1 MAGREAERDH
11 VIAIRKTDILD
22 ELIAGGQLR
31 DDADR
36 EAFRQVTRL
45 LASIFHYEYFEWLE
59 KLRHSYFYFD
69 PEVEPPAKFDD
80 ATMHQAYAD
89 LVAAFETVIKG
100 ANFAEVSRDE
110 IEMAHRE
117 DAAVQVE
124 IRANHDE
131 MRDVRFFKRGH
142 HMAKVMLP
150 RWFGLRRRE
159 GEALCYDDVILLAA
173 MKPRSEFMTK
183 RELKRL
189 SQRMIRP
196 GAVLI
201 KYFRNIAAADLNA
214 LYPNARV
221 VLGWRDRVILT
232 VPALAG
238 AIPVLMNVVSTVTVL
253 FVVLGFYLGVR
264 GTVEDDEMKQALAA
278 LSALVAFGAFVMRQW
293 VKYQRQSL
301 RHQKQ
306 LSDTVYYRNISNNSG
321 IFDYVIGAAEEQ
333 ETKEAFL
340 AYYFLATAETAPTQQ
355 ELDRT
360 IEDWLMQRFGA
371 DVDFEA
377 DDALAKLDRLGLLM
391 RDGET
396 LTVLPLTQAL
406 MQLDAHWDAY
416 FSYGVKATQAQV
428 SVVP

>member
-1 MAGREAERDH
+1 
-11 VIAIRKTDILD
+11 
-22 ELIAGGQLR
+22 
-31 DDADR
+31 
-36 EAFRQVTRL
+36 
-45 LASIFHYEYFEWLE
+45 
-59 KLRHSYFYFD
+59 
-69 PEVEPPAKFDD
+69 
-80 ATMHQAYAD
+80 
-89 LVAAFETVIKG
+89 
-100 ANFAEVSRDE
+100 
-110 IEMAHRE
+110 
-117 DAAVQVE
+117 
-124 IRANHDE
+124 
-131 MRDVRFFKRGH
+131 
-142 HMAKVMLP
+142 
-150 RWFGLRRRE
+150 
-159 GEALCYDDVILLAA
+159 
-173 MKPRSEFMTK
+173 
-183 RELKRL
+183 
-189 SQRMIRP
+189 MIRP